1 MDHHILPH
9 HDDVSPHA
17 ALLRKAT
24 YASVGVALFLIAIK
38 AAAWLMTNSIGLQAS
53 LVDSVLDCAAS
64 LINLVAVRE
73 ALKPADRE
81 HRFGHG
87 KIEAVAALAQSMF
100 IGGSAAWLIF
110 ESVSRLAHPHD
121 LEHTSAGILVM
132 MISMA
137 MTLGLVLFQN
147 HVIKKTQSTAIKAD
161 AIHYR
166 SDFLINGSVVV
177 SLTAAS
183 WFHLPLLD
191 PLVGAGIA
199 LYILYTAWTI
209 SKEAFDVLI
218 DRELSDEDRE
228 RITQIS
234 LSHKEV
240 TGLHDLR
247 TRSSGPHK
255 FIQLH
260 LEMDGNMSLSA
271 AHVIADDVALLIAE
285 AFPSAEVIIH
295 QDPYQLVGKK
305 PSKRRTLS

>member
-1 MDHHILPH
+1 MLPAQ
-9 HDDVSPHA
+9 DDVAPHA

-38 AAAWLMTNSIGLQAS
+38 ASAWLMTNSIGLQAS

-110 ESVSRLAHPHD
+110 ESADRLAHPHS
-121 LEHTSAGILVM
+121 LEHTGAGILVM
-132 MISMA
+132 MISMV

-147 HVIKKTQSTAIKAD
+147 HVIKKTQSTAIRAD
-161 AIHYR
+161 AMHYR
-166 SDFLINGSVVV
+166 SDFLINGSVIV

-183 WFHLPLLD
+183 WFHFPLLD

-234 LSHKEV
+234 LSHEDV

-305 PSKRRTLS
+305 PSKKRTSS

>member
-1 MDHHILPH
+1 MDHHTLPPQEEG
-9 HDDVSPHA
+9 SPHA
-17 ALLRKAT
+17 RLLRNAT
-24 YASVGVALFLIAIK
+24 YASVGVALILITIK
-38 AAAWLMTNSIGLQAS
+38 AAAWIMTNSIGLQAS

-100 IGGSAAWLIF
+100 IAGSAAWLIF
-110 ESVSRLAHPHD
+110 ESAERLAHPHD
-121 LEHTSAGILVM
+121 LEHTRAGILVM
-132 MISMA
+132 TISMVL
-137 MTLGLVLFQN
+137 TLGLVLFQN

-166 SDFLINGSVVV
+166 SDFLINGSVIV
-177 SLTAAS
+177 SLGLAS
-183 WFHLPLLD
+183 WLHLPLLD

-218 DRELSDEDRE
+218 DRELADEDRE
-228 RITQIS
+228 RITQIA
-234 LSHKEV
+234 LTHKDV

-271 AHVIADDVALLIAE
+271 AHVIADDVAVLIAD

-305 PSKRRTLS
+305 GINRRQPT